1 MLFTALEVRE
11 VLTAEHRLLT
21 GLHQAILHASLD
33 CGSLSI
39 DKFSR
44 WLRAICTMLL
54 SRNTAEDRTKAIG
67 YVEQAVRVLED
78 HTQDGAQVPLTLT
91 GLYSHVI

>member
-1 MLFTALEVRE
+1 M
-11 VLTAEHRLLT
+11 LTAECRLLT
-21 GLHQAILHASLD
+21 GLRQAILHASLD
-33 CGSLSI
+33 RCSLSI

-67 YVEQAVRVLED
+67 YVEQAVHVLED
-78 HTQDGAQVPLTLT
+78 HTQNGAQVPLTLT
-91 GLYSHVI
+91 GLHGQVS